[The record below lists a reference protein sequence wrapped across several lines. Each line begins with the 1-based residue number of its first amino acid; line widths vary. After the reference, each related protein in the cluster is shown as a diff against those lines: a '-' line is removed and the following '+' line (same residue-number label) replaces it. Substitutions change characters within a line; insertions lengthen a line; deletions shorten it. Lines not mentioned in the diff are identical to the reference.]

1 MDYQTFNTQ
10 SNSKQKTE
18 GNSNSD
24 SDNNSKS
31 PPFPQILLSKRIV
44 LASES
49 LGPING
55 VSRTT
60 TQLILYLQRH
70 GVDIQLYAPHYPG
83 EELRPLP
90 VGQVRRLNGAPLPFC
105 PELSIAY
112 PFRVDK
118 LWGDNM
124 PDLIYLASPAS
135 VGFQIFLQMQC
146 YENPA
151 PVMAN
156 FQTDLSAYGRILLP
170 ALLDGYSTWLLQLVQ
185 GYLFGHE
192 SVKSI
197 FYPSKPVFDY
207 LVEAGVPGD
216 KCIHLGRGVDTE
228 TFNPA
233 MRDEGYRQQ
242 IAPNGEIILVCVGR
256 LSREKGF
263 DFLAQV
269 AERLA
274 EMGLAFKLVIV
285 GGNRNP
291 AVEDRMRA
299 LFTPLGGKVTF
310 TGFLEGKSLARAYAF
325 ADIFLHCSVTETFGL
340 VVLEAMACGLPVVAR
355 DAGGPSEIV
364 RDGETGFLVNP
375 DSLDQFVARVVQ
387 LSKDRELRLGMA
399 KVARDIAENT
409 TWEVINNTV
418 AWQIAKTIEQK
429 EAADENFEGPSTWL
443 RGFGKK
449 VLVQTK
455 LLGAMALISFI
466 WGVAV
471 IPLIMAGKLAHSR
484 KGKAGQASPASTPA
498 PKASSKSPSNAHHVE
513 YEEDVWLGMPH

>member
-1 MDYQTFNTQ
+1 MDYQTFNPQ
-10 SNSKQKTE
+10 STSKQKNE
-18 GNSNSD
+18 GSSGALV
-24 SDNNSKS
+24 
-31 PPFPQILLSKRIV
+31 FPQSLLSKRIL
-44 LASES
+44 LATES

-70 GVDIQLYAPHYPG
+70 GVDIQLIAPHYPG

-90 VGQVRRLNGAPLPFC
+90 VGHVKRLNGAPLPFC

-112 PFRVDK
+112 PFRIDK
-118 LWGDNM
+118 LWGESM

-146 YENPA
+146 YENAA

-170 ALLDGYSTWLLQLVQ
+170 AVLDGYSTWLLQLVQ

-192 SVKSI
+192 SVKST
-197 FYPSKPVFDY
+197 FYPSRPVFDY
-207 LVEAGVPGD
+207 LVEAGVPEE
-216 KCIHLGRGVDTE
+216 KCIHLGRGVDTDLFSPE
-228 TFNPA
+228 L
-233 MRDEGYRQQ
+233 RDEEYRKQ

-263 DFLAQV
+263 DFLAKV

-274 EMGLAFKLVIV
+274 EMNLAFKLVVV

-291 AVEDRMRA
+291 AVEDQMRA

-310 TGFLEGKSLARAYAF
+310 TGFLEGRSLARAYAF

-364 RDGETGFLVNP
+364 RDQETGFLVNP

-387 LSKDRELRLGMA
+387 LAKDKDLRLGMA

-409 TWEVINNTV
+409 TWEVINNKV
-418 AWQIAKTIEQK
+418 AWQMAKTLELK
-429 EAADENFEGPSTWL
+429 EAADEHVEGPSTWL
-443 RGFGKK
+443 RGLGTRF
-449 VLVQTK
+449 LVESR
-455 LLGAMALISFI
+455 LIGAMALISFI

-471 IPLIMAGKLAHSR
+471 IPLILAGKLAHSR
-484 KGKAGQASPASTPA
+484 KRQSGQANQATTPP
-498 PKASSKSPSNAHHVE
+498 PKSSKSSSSTHHVE